1 MFEKG
6 DQNDDTRP
14 IEERRECRGTHPGH
28 KKPPVRSKQAK
39 EASVGGHDSKV
50 DSYIV
55 TVPSPTTDSPRI
67 LAVRFGALGDLVL
80 TTPLFRA
87 IRVRHPKAHL
97 ALVTKT
103 EYLPLFRHNP
113 RLTEV
118 IPYDTEQP
126 LAPLARRL
134 KEGDW
139 THRLDL
145 HQSLRSRTLRVL
157 AGGRWTG
164 YPKHRLQRS
173 VLVRTKKN
181 IYRDTR
187 PVVERYFDAAR
198 GLDVKPDGG
207 PPEIFIHTEA
217 TQAADRFLKESALAR
232 DRSLVAVAPGAGHA
246 TKRWPER
253 HWHELVRLLINA
265 KRDVVI
271 LGGSDEQAV
280 ASRLAEAGGDR
291 AASAAGLF
299 DIQGSAALLRRAR
312 TAVAGD
318 TGLMHLATAVGTP
331 IVVLLGPTVGP
342 FGFLPYGARSTVLEK
357 ELDCRPC
364 STHGSVVCPLGHHHC
379 LELIHPHEVAEALRK
394 LPQ

>member
-1 MFEKG
+1 MFEEG
-6 DQNDDTRP
+6 NQDDDTRP
-14 IEERRECRGTHPGH
+14 IEERRESGGTHPGREE
-28 KKPPVRSKQAK
+28 PPVRSKQAK
-39 EASVGGHDSKV
+39 EASVGRHDSKV

-67 LAVRFGALGDLVL
+67 LAVRFSALGDLVL

-118 IPYDTEQP
+118 ISYDADQP
-126 LAPLARRL
+126 LTSLAQRL
-134 KEGDW
+134 KAGEW

-145 HQSLRSRTLRVL
+145 HQSLRSRALRLL
-157 AGGRWTG
+157 AGGKWTG
-164 YPKHRLQRS
+164 YPKHRFQRW
-173 VLVRTKKN
+173 VLIRTKRN
-181 IYRDTR
+181 LYRDTR

-198 GLDVKPDGG
+198 GLDVSPDGG
-207 PPEIFIHTEA
+207 PPEIFLHTEA
-217 TQAADRFLKESALAR
+217 TQGADRFLKESALAR

-253 HWHELVRLLINA
+253 HWHELVRILVNA

-271 LGGSDEQAV
+271 LGGPAEQAV
-280 ASRLAEAGGDR
+280 ASRLAETGGDH

-312 TAVAGD
+312 SAVAGD

-331 IVVLLGPTVGP
+331 VVVLLGPTVGP
-342 FGFLPYGARSTVLEK
+342 FGFLPQGARATVLEK
-357 ELDCRPC
+357 DLVCRPC
-364 STHGSVVCPLGHHHC
+364 TAHGGPACPLGHHHC
-379 LELIHPHEVAEALRK
+379 LELILPSEVAEALRK